1 MENKS
6 LLLLSCCILSLFLSL
21 PIGAQTFVIGQVI
34 DAATKEPLPYVNI
47 GLLNKNIGTVS
58 DETGYFELEV
68 NTEQNSR
75 DTLRFS
81 MIGFETK
88 SYTLNDFINQNEI
101 EVYLTEKSTALDE
114 VILSSKRKN
123 YQTKI
128 LGNKTTS
135 KALYAAF
142 TSNKL
147 GNEMGFIV
155 RARKHPMILKKFNI
169 SLVENDY
176 GPIKFRLNIYDVLN
190 GLPNKTLLKDNIFI
204 ETEESS
210 GIVSLDLTPYEIILD
225 QDFFIAIEW
234 IEDLGPGK
242 LYFSGGFFGAP
253 LFAREVSQGT
263 WEKIGTASVGMN
275 VEVRY

>member
-6 LLLLSCCILSLFLSL
+6 LLLLSCCTLSLFLSL
-21 PIGAQTFVIGQVI
+21 PLGAQTFVIGQVI

-68 NTEQNSR
+68 NTEQNIR

-190 GLPNKTLLKDNIFI
+190 GLPNKTLLADNLFI

>member
-21 PIGAQTFVIGQVI
+21 PLGAQTFVIGQVV
-34 DAATKEPLPYVNI
+34 DAAIKEPLPYVNI

-114 VILSSKRKN
+114 VILSSKRKK

-190 GLPNKTLLKDNIFI
+190 GLPNKTLLTDNLFI

-210 GIVSLDLTPYEIILD
+210 GIVSLDLTPYEIIID

>member
-21 PIGAQTFVIGQVI
+21 TIGAQTFVIGQVI

-68 NTEQNSR
+68 NTKQNSL

-190 GLPNKTLLKDNIFI
+190 GLPNKTLLTDNIFI
-204 ETEESS
+204 ETQDSS

-225 QDFFIAIEW
+225 QDFFIAI
-234 IEDLGPGK
+234 
-242 LYFSGGFFGAP
+242 
-253 LFAREVSQGT
+253 
-263 WEKIGTASVGMN
+263 
-275 VEVRY
+275 

>member
-21 PIGAQTFVIGQVI
+21 PLGAQTFVIGQVV
-34 DAATKEPLPYVNI
+34 DAAIKEPLPYVNI

-190 GLPNKTLLKDNIFI
+190 GLPNKTLLTDNLFI

-210 GIVSLDLTPYEIILD
+210 GIVSLDLTPYEIIID

>member
-21 PIGAQTFVIGQVI
+21 PLRAQTFVIGQVV
-34 DAATKEPLPYVNI
+34 DAAIKEPLPYVNI

-210 GIVSLDLTPYEIILD
+210 GIVSLDLTPYEIIID

>member
-21 PIGAQTFVIGQVI
+21 PLGAQTFVIGQVV
-34 DAATKEPLPYVNI
+34 DAALKEPLPYVNI

-190 GLPNKTLLKDNIFI
+190 GLPNKTLLTDNLFI

-210 GIVSLDLTPYEIILD
+210 GIVSLDLTPYEIIID